1 MAYKLYDIYHIFFPN
16 FCTGVSG
23 IRIWPMGIDF
33 GSLLV
38 DFRIRESTLGPLNEF
53 WLLEA
58 VFVPMGI
65 SFAVCKKIVLTIIST
80 RVMQNYNVITI
91 KKTKFPYKN
100 RLY

>member
-1 MAYKLYDIYHIFFPN
+1 
-16 FCTGVSG
+16 
-23 IRIWPMGIDF
+23 MGIDF

>member
-1 MAYKLYDIYHIFFPN
+1 MAYKWYDIYHIFFMH
-16 FCTGVSG
+16 FCTGASG
-23 IRIWPMGIDF
+23 IRFWPMEIDF

-65 SFAVCKKIVLTIIST
+65 SFDICKNIVLTIIST
-80 RVMQNYNVITI
+80 KVMQN
-91 KKTKFPYKN
+91 
-100 RLY
+100 

>member
-23 IRIWPMGIDF
+23 IRIWSMGIDF

-38 DFRIRESTLGPLNEF
+38 AFRIHESTLGPLNEF

-58 VFVPMGI
+58 VFLPMGI
-65 SFAVCKKIVLTIIST
+65 SFAVCKNIVLTIIST
-80 RVMQNYNVITI
+80 KLMQNYNVITT
-91 KKTKFPYKN
+91 KKTKFS
-100 RLY
+100 